1 MERSWMNDPRLKGMD
16 SRKLKL
22 LTAFADKIAKAQK
35 GQLLNAFMELNLD
48 AQKNGLLFT
57 DQETG
62 LLTEILTEH
71 LPEADK
77 KKLDTLRFLSQKLAW
92 KK

>member
-48 AQKNGLLFT
+48 AQKNGLQFT
-57 DQETG
+57 DQ
-62 LLTEILTEH
+62 EILTEH

>member
-35 GQLLNAFMELNLD
+35 GQLKDGAG
-48 AQKNGLLFT
+48 QKKRKNEMRKMR
-57 DQETG
+57 QE
-62 LLTEILTEH
+62 
-71 LPEADK
+71 K
-77 KKLDTLRFLSQKLAW
+77 
-92 KK
+92 